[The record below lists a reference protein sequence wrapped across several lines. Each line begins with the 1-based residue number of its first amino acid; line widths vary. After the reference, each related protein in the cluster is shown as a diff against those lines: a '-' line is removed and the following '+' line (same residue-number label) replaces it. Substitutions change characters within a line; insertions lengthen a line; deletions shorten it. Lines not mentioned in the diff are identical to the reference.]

1 MTASEECIIAQN
13 VYALGFVSLFCV
25 GWRPDAFNKV
35 AALLALQPHGDYAVI
50 SVRVCMAK
58 RAKRVAGCAAGS
70 LVGQAI
76 TLLSLLDWQFL
87 EKLRSKMEVLGDLP
101 RKALP

>member
-1 MTASEECIIAQN
+1 
-13 VYALGFVSLFCV
+13 
-25 GWRPDAFNKV
+25 V

-70 LVGQAI
+70 LVGQALLRHQSVVI
-76 TLLSLLDWQFL
+76 VTLT
-87 EKLRSKMEVLGDLP
+87 VLGEI
-101 RKALP
+101 ALKDGGLGRFAKKSFTIEHIKTQGKYTSA